1 MTKTAGR
8 PKGCNNKVLMAFRFR
23 RDMAEAIRKIA
34 IQNDLP
40 QARILEILV
49 TRFGKEIWP

>member
-1 MTKTAGR
+1 
-8 PKGCNNKVLMAFRFR
+8 MAFRFR